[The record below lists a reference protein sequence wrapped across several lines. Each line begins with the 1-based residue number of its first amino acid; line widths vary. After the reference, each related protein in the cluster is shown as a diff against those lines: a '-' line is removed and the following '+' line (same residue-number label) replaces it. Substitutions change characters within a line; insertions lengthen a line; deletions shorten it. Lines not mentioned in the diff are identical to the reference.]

1 MDLQSPLQMLRA
13 GMDTVDIAKAW
24 GCSEAIICE
33 LILEARHRE
42 RSQNPPE
49 KLQDRQED
57 RKAGEDNKR

>member
-49 KLQDRQED
+49 KLQDR
-57 RKAGEDNKR
+57 